1 MELILDTADTQ
12 QIAFFNEYLTLD
24 GVTTNPSIITKSGK
38 DFNVV
43 INEILEILN
52 DEQDLY
58 IQVVSEDFEGIVEEA
73 KYIATLRPNNPEHI
87 YVKIPVTN
95 AGLKAIKAVKKL
107 GIKVL
112 ATAIYT
118 ADQAFLAALSGADAV
133 APYVN
138 RMCNFG
144 DGVQNVID
152 LINMLDVNM
161 MDTKI
166 VAASFKNTDQVH
178 QLIVNGIQSVTV
190 PTDVLANMMNHPA
203 TDSAVAGFT
212 SDWNKAYNKTKLV

>member
-12 QIAFFNEYLTLD
+12 AIAYFNEYLTLD

-43 INEILEILN
+43 VNEILAILN

-58 IQVVSEDFEGIVEEA
+58 VQVLSTTCADIVEEA
-73 KYIATLRPNNPEHI
+73 KYIASLRKDNPERM
-87 YVKIPVTN
+87 YVKVPVSN
-95 AGLKAIKAVKKL
+95 EGLKAIKEIKKL

-118 ADQAFLAALSGADAV
+118 AEQGFLAALSGADAL

-144 DGVQNVID
+144 DGVANTIALQ
-152 LINMLDVNM
+152 NMLDINM
-161 MDTKI
+161 MEAKI

-178 QLIVNGIQSVTV
+178 KLIENGIQAVTV
-190 PTDVLANMMNHPA
+190 PTDVLTNMMNHPA
-203 TDSAVAGFT
+203 TDTAVDAFT
-212 SDWNKAYNKTKLV
+212 ADWKKAYGRTSLV

>member
-1 MELILDTADTQ
+1 MELILDTADTKA
-12 QIAFFNEYLTLD
+12 IAYFNEYLTID

-38 DFNVV
+38 EFNVV
-43 INEILEILN
+43 VEEILEILD

-58 IQVVSEDFEGIVEEA
+58 IQVLATDCADIVEEA
-73 KYIATLRPNNPEHI
+73 KYIASLREGSEHI
-87 YVKIPVTN
+87 YAKIPVTN
-95 AGLKAIKAVKKL
+95 EGLKAIKEVKKL

-118 ADQAFLAALSGADAV
+118 AEQGFLAALSGADAL

-144 DGVQNVID
+144 DGVANTIALQ
-152 LINMLDVNM
+152 NMLDINM

-178 QLIVNGIQSVTV
+178 KLIENGIQAVTV

-203 TDSAVAGFT
+203 TDTAVETFT
-212 SDWNKAYNKTKLV
+212 NDWEKAYGRTKLV